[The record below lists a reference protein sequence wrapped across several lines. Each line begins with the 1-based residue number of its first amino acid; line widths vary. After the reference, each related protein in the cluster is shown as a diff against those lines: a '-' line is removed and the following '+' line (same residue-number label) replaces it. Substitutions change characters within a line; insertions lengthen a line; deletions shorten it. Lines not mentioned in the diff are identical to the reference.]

1 MLMLTRIGVH
11 TGYWS
16 HVFPAELV
24 ISFGMGITFGPLT
37 NTALVGV
44 ADHDAGVA
52 SALVNTT
59 QQIGGSV
66 GTALLNTIFVSAVS
80 SYLGAHAATAS
91 DPKALLATAT
101 VHSYTVAFWVSAALI
116 GVAVLVAA
124 VLVRAKRDQLSQ
136 NPTAALG

>member
-1 MLMLTRIGVH
+1 MLTRIGVH

-24 ISFGMGITFGPLT
+24 ISFGMGVTFGPMT

-52 SALVNTT
+52 SALVNTA
-59 QQIGGSV
+59 QQVGGSL
-66 GTALLNTIFVSAVS
+66 GTALLNTIFISAVS
-80 SYLGAHAATAS
+80 GYLASHAVTGGNPAG
-91 DPKALLATAT
+91 LQATAT

-116 GVAVLVAA
+116 GFAALVAA
-124 VLVRAKRDQLSQ
+124 VLVGAKRDQV
-136 NPTAALG
+136 PAGVGPAVG